1 MEMIVADRRLQP
13 FVVKETIKPGI
24 ELHSMARDLSI
35 EGMVLDTPPELLEN
49 SRYLWLEFGLQDKDD
64 RVKAL
69 AEITEKDHFGVKVRF
84 KHMFPDHKRKLAI
97 FLDRE
102 ALN

>member
-1 MEMIVADRRLQP
+1 MEMIVAERRLQP

-24 ELHSMARDLSI
+24 ELHSMARDLSL

-49 SRYLWLEFGLQDKDD
+49 SRYLWLEFGLQDKDN

-69 AEITEKDHFGVKVRF
+69 AEITEKDTFGVKVRF

>member
-24 ELHSMARDLSI
+24 EFHSMARDLSI
-35 EGMVLDTPPELLEN
+35 EGMVLDTPPDLLEN
-49 SRYLWLEFGLQDKDD
+49 SRYIWLEFGLDDGED

-69 AEITEKDHFGVKVRF
+69 AEITEKDQLGVKVRF

-97 FLDRE
+97 FLDKE